1 MLGREKLASSN
12 ARSNAV
18 KDEDK
23 RAGPTGD
30 AGSTSGTKTDAPGQ
44 ADKKSTK
51 NDHDVRG
58 VFPSS
63 APGKKGAGNALTTGD
78 AEGRAVPSTKPK
90 AAPHSATLAT
100 ASNKPDAVAGGST
113 CAKNSS
119 KKQDGLERGAP
130 SGAEATTVGTT
141 STVGT
146 NPFHV
151 ASNNPFEVESRNPF
165 DTTISNWDLPGSP
178 STGDVD
184 KTDVDKT
191 DVVKGSVDTS
201 KESEDNQAPAATT
214 TEVDIKDDTT
224 SKGSTGPNASIE
236 KAATDMKDGTSHCAT
251 GAPLTTAKST
261 APAGTTS
268 DGTGRAHVPKAPVVA
283 PPPPPPMDCGA
294 PPAMTGFDFHLQRAA
309 VPQQHV
315 LHPFHDNKASMARGI
330 PLAAMS
336 QRNTCSMFVQNHN
349 DNSAMLMNTGPA
361 AGPGAPNMPLGASNM
376 PLGGAGPLNP
386 LQPLQQHGNINF
398 YNTNASPILPPGPAY
413 WPQKGAPPANT
424 GGWHQQSVSN
434 VSTYNYQGSTY
445 QSAKNHNRNNT
456 NDYSQSVR
464 GSDRAGGQGLP
475 FIGGAPPQAP
485 GAENNSLTRKNAA
498 IHSNMNDPTK
508 TSKNVSHADYILW
521 KHGYTSHSKH
531 DQKLLYEETTKK
543 DYEETTKK
551 DYEETTKKD
560 DGINNYDPP
569 RRQYDTARTKD
580 NNNNN
585 KSYNNLARFKH
596 QYADKHL
603 QYDNITKKKEQDQG
617 YLSRPKDD
625 YRSRPKED
633 RFTRRSRSRSKR
645 RMSKRRSRERNADR
659 YSSNADRYNKRDEE
673 AIAEELVAGTAEDV
687 EELLGSNIT
696 TSTRRNTII
705 NLVVTTTTRR
715 NTIGREAFPHLLLH
729 GVGV

>member
-1 MLGREKLASSN
+1 MHVPRRVIPL
-12 ARSNAV
+12 
-18 KDEDK
+18 
-23 RAGPTGD
+23 
-30 AGSTSGTKTDAPGQ
+30 KT
-44 ADKKSTK
+44 TMK
-51 NDHDVRG
+51 N
-58 VFPSS
+58 
-63 APGKKGAGNALTTGD
+63 
-78 AEGRAVPSTKPK
+78 
-90 AAPHSATLAT
+90 
-100 ASNKPDAVAGGST
+100 GGMMI
-113 CAKNSS
+113 
-119 KKQDGLERGAP
+119 GLK
-130 SGAEATTVGTT
+130 V
-141 STVGT
+141 VL
-146 NPFHV
+146 
-151 ASNNPFEVESRNPF
+151 ESRNPF
-165 DTTISNWDLPGSP
+165 DATISNWDLPGSP

-184 KTDVDKT
+184 K
-191 DVVKGSVDTS
+191 
-201 KESEDNQAPAATT
+201 
-214 TEVDIKDDTT
+214 
-224 SKGSTGPNASIE
+224 
-236 KAATDMKDGTSHCAT
+236 
-251 GAPLTTAKST
+251 
-261 APAGTTS
+261 
-268 DGTGRAHVPKAPVVA
+268 
-283 PPPPPPMDCGA
+283 
-294 PPAMTGFDFHLQRAA
+294 TGFDFHLQRAA

-659 YSSNADRYNKRDEE
+659 YSSNADRYNKRDYNTEE